1 MNTALV
7 LIDTAASASSS
18 DVVVVATHLH
28 AIHCCFSVLSSA
40 ISSRQEVMLHNRT
53 EHKQHGVPSLS
64 FYVPPHSSISP
75 CLPTPFFLPPS
86 ITTPLLYPFIFSP
99 LLRVEHITVWKQY
112 EDEVTDISVFLKTT
126 QLCPHVHP
134 PWHVWNSIKAEACN

>member
-1 MNTALV
+1 MNPALV
-7 LIDTAASASSS
+7 LIDTAASSSS
-18 DVVVVATHLH
+18 DVVVATHLH

-40 ISSRQEVMLHNRT
+40 ISSRQEVTLHNCT

-86 ITTPLLYPFIFSP
+86 ITIPLLLFLHFLPSP
-99 LLRVEHITVWKQY
+99 PLGTQQSLKTVRGCGNQY
-112 EDEVTDISVFLKTT
+112 FCVFFFFLKTT

-134 PWHVWNSIKAEACN
+134 L